1 MSLGRNKTLPWAGAG
16 LDHCC
21 FCSKFFFFFFLLRG
35 SPYGP
40 DTAAAPGSC
49 LRVRLRCISRDSLK
63 LSVGAGWRVRAPVE
77 SSRAPPDPWWA
88 LARVTASCQA
98 GYMVTRGWP
107 SNAFARGWGAHTAV
121 LSWASF
127 GPRQRYVIS
136 LGPPCI
142 VTSECHVGVGV
153 ICAQAAA

>member
-1 MSLGRNKTLPWAGAG
+1 MCIGIGIGKMLFYWSSNP
-16 LDHCC
+16 
-21 FCSKFFFFFFLLRG
+21 FFLTERKSLI
-35 SPYGP
+35 GP
-40 DTAAAPGSC
+40 DTAAAPGRC
-49 LRVRLRCISRDSLK
+49 LRVRLRCVSRDSLK